1 MRVIFHPEFST
12 DIRRI
17 EVEYSQVSED
27 WARRFRNEVFEVL
40 DAIKFAPT
48 TRVTNSIPAAH
59 PLSAKVVIESP
70 V

>member
-17 EVEYSQVSED
+17 EAEYSQVSED

-48 TRVTNSIPAAH
+48 TRVTNSIPTAYQQH
-59 PLSAKVVIESP
+59 IP
-70 V
+70 